1 MEKRRPPLMSP
12 GRSGAA
18 AGYVG
23 LGDEGAAASSSS
35 SAGAYSFNGPS
46 GGSGGGGFSYTA
58 DPENQRKKRV
68 AAYNSFVAENKLKSS
83 VRTSFRWLKSKL
95 FSDAR
100 YA

>member
-1 MEKRRPPLMSP
+1 MEKKRPTLLSP
-12 GRSGAA
+12 ARSGAA

-23 LGDEGAAASSSS
+23 LGDEGAAPSSS
-35 SAGAYSFNGPS
+35 SAAYSFNGPGAS
-46 GGSGGGGFSYTA
+46 AGGFSYAA